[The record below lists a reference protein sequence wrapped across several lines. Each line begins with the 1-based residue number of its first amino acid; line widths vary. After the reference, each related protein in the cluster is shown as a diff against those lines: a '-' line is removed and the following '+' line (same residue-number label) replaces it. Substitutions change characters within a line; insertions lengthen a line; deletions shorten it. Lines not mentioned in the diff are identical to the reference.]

1 MRSDLAR
8 IKFPFLFT
16 IKRSIYFFLYMYVSV
31 RGDRLSRANIL
42 FVRGGEQWDL
52 DL

>member
-16 IKRSIYFFLYMYVSV
+16 IKRSSCFV
-31 RGDRLSRANIL
+31 RVRFGPWLSRANIL
-42 FVRGGEQWDL
+42 FVWGGEQWDL